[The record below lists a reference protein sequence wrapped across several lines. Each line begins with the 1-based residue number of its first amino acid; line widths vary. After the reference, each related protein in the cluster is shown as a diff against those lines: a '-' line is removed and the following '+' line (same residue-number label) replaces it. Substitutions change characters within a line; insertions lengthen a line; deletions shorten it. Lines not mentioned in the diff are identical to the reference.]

1 MKNQRGSPMPF
12 QLTHL
17 RWFASRRPRSSL
29 VRCVPFVDHIT
40 IFCQNIVCKIFM
52 SMWAIF

>member
-17 RWFASRRPRSSL
+17 RWFASRRPRSNL